1 VNAAEAG
8 PVVDVRRDGP
18 VWTITLNRPERRN
31 AINPR
36 LQAELVAALAEFDT
50 ADEARVAVLT
60 GADPAFCAGMDLR
73 ELGSGSMGYDDS
85 QTNYATAMRALG
97 KPVIGAINGPAVAG
111 GFELALACDFLIA
124 SDRAWFADSHAEVG
138 VVPGGGLTVHLA
150 QAVGVR
156 RARQI
161 SLTGEYVSADRAFQ
175 DGLVTEVLPH
185 DELIARAWSIAAT
198 IAGRG
203 EHMVKAL
210 RDAYDRSLNLPAEE
224 ALDAEAVASRAVGI
238 PTGHVHGVADRLISR
253 GSTTTSAA
261 TGEGQ
266 A

>member
-1 VNAAEAG
+1 VNADEAA

-18 VWTITLNRPERRN
+18 VWTIMLNRPERRN
-31 AINPR
+31 AINPQ
-36 LQAELVAALAEFDT
+36 LQAELVAALQQFDAT
-50 ADEARVAVLT
+50 SEARVAVLT
-60 GADPAFCAGMDLR
+60 GSDPAFCAGMDLR
-73 ELGSGSMGYDDS
+73 ELGSGAMGYGEG
-85 QTNYATAMRALG
+85 QANYAEAMRAVG

-124 SDRAWFADSHAEVG
+124 SERAWFADSHAEVG

-161 SLTGEYVSADRAFQ
+161 SLTGEYVSAERALQ

-185 DELIARAWSIAAT
+185 DELLARASAIAAT
-198 IAGRG
+198 IASRG

-210 RDAYDRSLNLPAEE
+210 RDAYDRTLNLPAEE
-224 ALDAEAVASRAVGI
+224 ALDAEAAASRAVGI
-238 PTGHVHGVADRLISR
+238 PTDHVHGVTDGLIAR
-253 GSTTTSAA
+253 GSTTTS
-261 TGEGQ
+261 EGHI
-266 A
+266 

>member
-1 VNAAEAG
+1 MTGTGGAPAI
-8 PVVDVRRDGP
+8 DIRRDGL
-18 VWTITLNRPERRN
+18 VWTITLSRPERRN
-31 AINPR
+31 AINPQF
-36 LQAELVAALAEFDT
+36 QAELVAALEEFD
-50 ADEARVAVLT
+50 AAPAARVAVLT

-73 ELGSGSMGYDDS
+73 ELGSGAMGYGDGA
-85 QTNYATAMRALG
+85 TNYAEAMRAVS

-161 SLTGEYVSADRAFQ
+161 SLTGEYVSAERAFH

-185 DELIARAWSIAAT
+185 EQLLPRAAEIAAA
-198 IAGRG
+198 IAARG

-210 RDAYDRSLNLPAEE
+210 RDAYNRALNLPAEE
-224 ALDAEAVASRAVGI
+224 ALDAEAAASRAVDI
-238 PTGHVHGVADRLISR
+238 PTSHVHGVADGLIAR
-253 GSTTTSAA
+253 GSTTTA
-261 TGEGQ
+261 EGQ